1 MKCFLV
7 VNQLNNPVFLDF
19 DAEFTKFVH
28 KRAVELGLQ
37 DVSGYKMHSKIFIS
51 EGLVL
56 LHLPAK
62 DWGHCLLRNVYL

>member
-28 KRAVELGLQ
+28 KKAVEVGLQ
-37 DVSGYKMHSKIFIS
+37 DVSIS
-51 EGLVL
+51 G
-56 LHLPAK
+56 
-62 DWGHCLLRNVYL
+62 